1 MRVPVKLPVKLPVRL
16 PRRERPPIEVAA
28 GEKVLAWTAT
38 VTGEVVGGTRDAFYV
53 TAPSSSSLEP
63 LEPIRLPWERV
74 EAAEWDKDTSTLRVS
89 EVGTWGE
96 PRPEHLL
103 TIEEPGLLL
112 ELVRERVTA
121 SVVLQ
126 RHVAVEGR
134 RGVRVIA
141 RRAPRGDQPLRWVYE
156 YDEGIDP
163 DAPDVRAAAEAAL
176 RAACDEVGTA

>member
-1 MRVPVKLPVKLPVRL
+1 MKLPVKL
-16 PRRERPPIEVAA
+16 PRRERPPIEVPA

-38 VTGEVVGGTRDAFYV
+38 VTGGVVGGTRDALYL
-53 TAPSSSSLEP
+53 AAAASPSSSVESVETLR
-63 LEPIRLPWERV
+63 IPWERV
-74 EAAEWDKDTSTLRVS
+74 EAADWDKDTSALRVS

-126 RHVAVEGR
+126 RHVPLEGK

-141 RRAPRGDQPLRWVYE
+141 RRAPRGDQPMHWVYE

-163 DAPDVRAAAEAAL
+163 EAPDVRAAAEAAL
-176 RAACDEVGTA
+176 RAARDEVGSA